1 MYGNIYE
8 YIASNIEDFHGDFR
22 VVVTDVSEREPDTLL
37 IAIEPENGGET
48 AEFYLHADGTEE
60 YVE

>member
-8 YIASNIEDFHGDFR
+8 YIANNMESYHGDFR
-22 VVVTDVSEREPDTLL
+22 VAVTDVSEREPDMLL
-37 IAIEPENGGET
+37 IAIEPESGGESV
-48 AEFYLHADGTEE
+48 EFYLHADGTEE